1 MENFKEVLKERTGE
15 TRADCLCI
23 YAAGNR
29 LSEGCYRSN
38 ELQPDRQ
45 GETLR
50 PMLVMETARLFG
62 FEDEEVRPFMAAIEM
77 IHTYSLVHDDLPAM
91 DNDEFRRGKLTT
103 HKKYGHAM
111 GILAGDG
118 LLNYAY
124 EVCAKAIITSGHKD
138 RAAEAFHILA
148 DKAGIYGMVGGQTVD
163 VQYTDKPMEKEVLR
177 LCMS

>member
-1 MENFKEVLKERTGE
+1 MENFKEVLKERTRE
-15 TRADCLCI
+15 TEQI
-23 YAAGNR
+23 VYAYMPQETGYQKDVIEAMNYSLTAGGKR
-29 LSEGCYRSN
+29 
-38 ELQPDRQ
+38 
-45 GETLR
+45 LR

-163 VQYTDKPMEKEVLR
+163 VQYTDKPMERKFCS